1 MERLVKEA
9 SLLLPE
15 SAGKGFHH
23 KYSLS
28 YIYINA
34 ASTICLFCLQVYD
47 AAGTQLG
54 YETNVIFVP
63 ERPVAT
69 GSIQNTPANGMGAP
83 MGGDGCCMG
92 GGDGCSGGGGE
103 CTVM

>member
-1 MERLVKEA
+1 MKEA
-9 SLLLPE
+9 SFLLPE

-54 YETNVIFVP
+54 NSTDVIFVP

-69 GSIQNTPANGMGAP
+69 GSIQKTGGGRGG
-83 MGGDGCCMG
+83 MGGDGGCFSLFLECFLRCLCG
-92 GGDGCSGGGGE
+92 G
-103 CTVM
+103 